1 MSEFAQLENTAA
13 AILQEKNRQARR
25 EKLILKI
32 FLYILMGA
40 IAIVLLFPYF
50 YICLLYTSPSP
61 RDRG

>member
-1 MSEFAQLENTAA
+1 MSDLAQLENAAA

-50 YICLLYTSPSP
+50 YMIV
-61 RDRG
+61 

>member
-25 EKLILKI
+25 EKLLLKI

-50 YICLLYTSPSP
+50 YMIVKSL
-61 RDRG
+61 DRKSVV